1 MLSGGPFAIKRL
13 SFTAIR
19 CRLQAFASETAA
31 PQQVNTHYRRQRA
44 RQHDRSYKSACPF
57 TVHRTASDN
66 LPVYVIKRKNRPWA
80 LLSEMFHQ
88 FYCHPICPH
97 LYAFLDV
104 LTKGSMYFHAAT
116 NLQQETKTSQWS
128 KRSVEIQK
136 LSGRRSSSCVRRV
149 PATERVASCRSLGIT
164 GGSSRVT
171 CKASATEAQKDKKCW
186 DVAFFVWWSWGKGS
200 SGMLKTLIFEICYG
214 FTGGCSC
221 PSEGC
226 GFIAVASQCAKGSN
240 GPHSITHWP
249 IGILFSQLL
258 PNHQNPSTCFFFGR
272 GVSMQAG
279 VPTLNRRTAWFGWIG
294 PGAPAAYQKDCKWIH
309 VNLLCQTLKWLA
321 GVRVAP
327 KLGDLHWLPHC
338 HQHIPAPK
346 LQVKIPLNAG
356 AYSYQSN
363 SP

>member
-149 PATERVASCRSLGIT
+149 PATERAASCRSLGIT

-171 CKASATEAQKDKKCW
+171 CKASATEAQKDKKCG

-226 GFIAVASQCAKGSN
+226 GFIAVAAKGSN

-279 VPTLNRRTAWFGWIG
+279 VPTLNRRTAWFSWIG